1 MQVTHLGAVIGGLVE
16 LQILYLCIGERQFEA
31 IAEFHQILL
40 LEFLLL
46 VRGHLALTG
55 GAHAKAFF
63 GLRKNHRRCAAVIRC
78 RMIGRVNLAQIMAT
92 AFESIDF
99 FVSERGTDGLQAR
112 ALTKEMFAIERTIIR
127 CEGLQLSVDCAV
139 ECINEF
145 TVGIARKQRIPVRA
159 PQEFDDIP
167 ASATKQRLEF
177 IDDVTIAAHR
187 SIETLQVTVDNEDEV
202 IEFFARGQR
211 ERGERFGFIH
221 LAITEH
227 APHFARLWCQ

>member
-16 LQILYLCIGERQFEA
+16 LQILYLCIGERQFET

-46 VRGHLALTG
+46 VRGHLALTSG
-55 GAHAKAFF
+55 THTKTFF
-63 GLRKNHRRCAAVIRC
+63 GLRKNHRRCAAVIGC
-78 RMIGRVNLAQIMAT
+78 CMIGRINLAQIMTA

-112 ALTKEMFAIERTIIR
+112 TLTKEMFAIERAIIR
-127 CEGLQLSVDCAV
+127 SKSLQLSVHRAI
-139 ECINEF
+139 ECINQF
-145 TVGIARKQRIPVRA
+145 TVGITRKERIPIRA
-159 PQEFDDIP
+159 PQEFDHIP
-167 ASATKQRLEF
+167 ASATKQGFQF